1 MTTKTRVTRSRAN
14 TKPLLELEQIPSSS
28 DSDLSSVHTSLAKL
42 ICPKQPVSST
52 SQPPVYIPER
62 KALPPPPQTQKPKTA
77 SQESHLHQPKQ
88 EQKSTTMTLE
98 LPEQPPKIPQTHAD
112 STGKQSPIDYN
123 QKQKQLTILG
133 DQLSSKL
140 HQLSTI
146 YKTKATKYKAITTYQ
161 LLELE
166 KRKII
171 NTTSTMLKL
180 ETNHDTIQRII
191 SDSNALLFPMS
202 LKQHYLKLH
211 ISQIANQEKE
221 LEVIRAELADLHQQF
236 VTIETSMI
244 DGAFAK

>member
-1 MTTKTRVTRSRAN
+1 MRATRSRAN
-14 TKPLLELEQIPSSS
+14 TKPLSVLEQIPSSS
-28 DSDLSSVHTSLAKL
+28 ESDLSSVHTSLAKL
-42 ICPKQPVSST
+42 ICPKRPVSST
-52 SQPPVYIPER
+52 KSNSPPVYIPER
-62 KALPPPPQTQKPKTA
+62 KALPAPPQTQKPKTA
-77 SQESHLHQPKQ
+77 SQESHQHQSQQ
-88 EQKSTTMTLE
+88 EQKSTSLTSE
-98 LPEQPPKIPQTHAD
+98 LPQQSPKRPQTHAD
-112 STGKQSPIDYN
+112 STRKQSPIDYN

-161 LLELE
+161 LLESE

-171 NTTSTMLKL
+171 NTTSTMLKS

-236 VTIETSMI
+236 VTIEASMI
-244 DGAFAK
+244 DGTFAK

>member
-1 MTTKTRVTRSRAN
+1 MRATRSRAN
-14 TKPLLELEQIPSSS
+14 TKSVLEHIPSSS
-28 DSDLSSVHTSLAKL
+28 ESDLSSVHTSLAKL
-42 ICPKQPVSST
+42 ICPKRPVSST
-52 SQPPVYIPER
+52 KPNPPPVYIPER
-62 KALPPPPQTQKPKTA
+62 KALPAPPQTQKPKTA
-77 SQESHLHQPKQ
+77 SQESHQQPKHQHQQ
-88 EQKSTTMTLE
+88 EQKSTLLTLE
-98 LPEQPPKIPQTHAD
+98 SPEQPPKRPQTHAD
-112 STGKQSPIDYN
+112 SKQSPIDYN
-123 QKQKQLTILG
+123 QKQKQLTIIG

-161 LLELE
+161 LLESE

-171 NTTSTMLKL
+171 NTTSTMLKQ

-221 LEVIRAELADLHQQF
+221 LEVVRTELADLHQQF
-236 VTIETSMI
+236 VTIEASMI
-244 DGAFAK
+244 DGTFAK